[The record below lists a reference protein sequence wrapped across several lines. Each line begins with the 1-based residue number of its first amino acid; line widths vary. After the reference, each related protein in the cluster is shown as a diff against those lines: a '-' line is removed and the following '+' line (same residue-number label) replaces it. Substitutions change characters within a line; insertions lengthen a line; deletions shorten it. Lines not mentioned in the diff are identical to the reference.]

1 MASTTIPARAADSDR
16 WIEADA
22 AEFHA
27 KFNQESFQV
36 VHRLSSHPLFSLDA
50 LMDLA
55 KRTAEHRPNRIYYD
69 AGNVRVEQRWNEV
82 PKSSFSALDALRR
95 IEECGAWIVL
105 KHAQEDPAYRSLL
118 DQGLAEMVALAG
130 RDLEPLIKQKDIIIF
145 ITSPKRITTYHID
158 RECNWIL
165 QIHGT
170 KMLYVFDQN
179 DREVLPE
186 EEVELFWA
194 RDNNSAKYKPALQN
208 RAHAYHLAPSIGVHV
223 PVNAPHWL
231 QNDDNISVTLSVNF
245 QFKDSVRA
253 NVYRANYFLRRLGM
267 KPAAPGKKP
276 VRDALKNATMAGA
289 VRLRRTL
296 QGDSSPW

>member
-1 MASTTIPARAADSDR
+1 MSSAAIRERAAASDR
-16 WIEADA
+16 WIEADPS
-22 AEFHA
+22 EFQA
-27 KFNQESFQV
+27 KFNRESFQV
-36 VHRLSSHPLFSLDA
+36 VHRLSSHPLFQLDA

-55 KRTAEHRPNRIYYD
+55 KRTTEKRPNHIYYD

-82 PKSSFSALDALRR
+82 PKAEFSAMDALRR

-105 KHAQEDPAYRSLL
+105 RHAQEDPAYRVLL
-118 DQGLAEMVALAG
+118 DKGLAEMVALAG
-130 RDLEPLIKQKDIIIF
+130 KELEPLIKQKDIIIF
-145 ITSPKRITTYHID
+145 ITSPKRVTTYHID

-179 DREVLPE
+179 DREVLTE

-194 RDNNSAKYKPALQN
+194 RDNNSAKYKPELQS
-208 RAHAYHLAPSIGVHV
+208 RARGYHLAPSVGVHV

-245 QFKDSVRA
+245 QFKDSQRA

-267 KPAAPGKKP
+267 KPTGPGKP

-289 VRLRRTL
+289 VRLRRKL